1 MRQILGSIMLIL
13 SLTGCESIIHLR
25 GNYVEEADL
34 QKIEAGVTTRKEV
47 FTLLGPPSHIQMFD
61 GAGWYYLGEKTKEVS
76 FFHPEVLTRK
86 VIYIS
91 FASDDKVNKID
102 IYDDT
107 KGFEFEIIEEKTPT
121 LGRDPSFFKE
131 IFGSIGKYD
140 EGKHRAGYV

>member
-1 MRQILGSIMLIL
+1 MRRIL
-13 SLTGCESIIHLR
+13 SSLTLIVLLAGCESIIHLR

-61 GAGWYYLGEKTKEVS
+61 GEGWYYLGEKTKEVS

-91 FASDDKVNKID
+91 FAANDKVEKID
-102 IYDDT
+102 IQDDIE
-107 KGFEFEIIEEKTPT
+107 GFKFEIIEEKTPT